1 MRVAISSN
9 LGFGGVR
16 ATELDVSGDATLRDL
31 LTEVAMRYEYRL
43 LAPDLT
49 KVVDEVQITVNGK
62 DYLFLPRRLETSLNE
77 GDEIGI
83 YFYPLG
89 GG

>member
-1 MRVAISSN
+1 MRVAVSSN
-9 LGFGGVR
+9 FGFGGVPG
-16 ATELDVSGDATLRDL
+16 TELDVSGDATLRDL
-31 LTEVAMRYEYRL
+31 LTDVAARYEYRL
-43 LAPDLT
+43 FAPDLR

-62 DYLFLPRRLETSLNE
+62 DHLFLPTRLETPLSE
-77 GDEIGI
+77 GDEVGI